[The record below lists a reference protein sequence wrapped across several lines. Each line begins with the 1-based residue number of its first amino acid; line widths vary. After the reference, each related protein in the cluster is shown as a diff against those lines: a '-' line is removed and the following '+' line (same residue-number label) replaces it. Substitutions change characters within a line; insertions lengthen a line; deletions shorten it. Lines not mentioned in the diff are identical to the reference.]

1 MSRSMI
7 RLIVPF
13 LTLVAA
19 GEVQAQ
25 RAMGGPPQG
34 RDRAQLEARFRERF
48 GEILKTR
55 LSLSDAQ
62 LSQMIEVNKRLDGK
76 RRELFVE
83 ERTVRKEMREVLK
96 GSEDE
101 ATQDRVAQLM
111 DRALRV
117 QRSRLDL
124 METEQRELSAF
135 LTPVQRAKY
144 MGLQEQLRRRADEMR
159 RDAEGDTLADSLG
172 GPPPRAGQRR
182 PFMRRPGA

>member
-19 GEVQAQ
+19 GELQAQ
-25 RAMGGPPQG
+25 RAAGGPPQG
-34 RDRAQLEARFRERF
+34 RDRAQLEERFRARF

-76 RRELFVE
+76 RRELFME
-83 ERTVRKEMREVLK
+83 ERTVRKEMRDVLK
-96 GSEDE
+96 GSEDQ

-124 METEQRELSAF
+124 METEQRELSTF
-135 LTPVQRAKY
+135 LTPVQRARY

-159 RDAEGDTLADSLG
+159 RRAEGDTLGDSLG
-172 GPPPRAGQRR
+172 GPPVRAGQRR
-182 PFMRRPGA
+182 PMMRRPGA